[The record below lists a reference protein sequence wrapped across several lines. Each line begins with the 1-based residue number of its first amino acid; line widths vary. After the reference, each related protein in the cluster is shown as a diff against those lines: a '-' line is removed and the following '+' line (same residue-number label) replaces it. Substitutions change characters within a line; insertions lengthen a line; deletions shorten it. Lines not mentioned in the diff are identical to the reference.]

1 MTIIRPFLAAFAL
14 TIFAL
19 SVFTIA
25 GLSPSS
31 AHEVRPGFLKID
43 EISPGTYAVTWKQPV
58 RSGAQNIA
66 GLGLHPVFPA
76 SCERITDSK
85 MRLLPGVLVETF
97 TLICAGGLRG
107 QAIGIEGLQK
117 TITDVFVQLH
127 EADDNLLH
135 IRMTPEQPLQIFTGG
150 VGLSNY
156 LLLGIEH
163 LVFGYDHILF
173 VIGLVMLVSGLR
185 RLVLVITGFTL
196 AHSATL
202 GLSVLDVIYLP
213 AAPVEAVI
221 ALSIVFVATELLR
234 PEESRARLTQRH
246 PQIIALAFGLLHGFG
261 FAGVLVDIGL
271 PRETGFF
278 ALALFNI
285 GLEIGQLCVV
295 GLCLGISY
303 MARQAALTPLY
314 SARAQTGIVMAMG
327 GLASYW
333 MVARTAQ
340 IIGF

>member
-1 MTIIRPFLAAFAL
+1 MRILRFVLAVLVL
-14 TIFAL
+14 TVFISASTS
-19 SVFTIA
+19 SVR
-25 GLSPSS
+25 

-43 EISPGTYAVTWKQPV
+43 EIAPQTYTVSWKQPV
-58 RSGAQNIA
+58 RGGAQNVA
-66 GLGLHPVFPA
+66 GLGLRPVFPA
-76 SCERITDSK
+76 SCERGTDST

-107 QAIGIEGLQK
+107 QAVGIEGLQK
-117 TITDVFVQLH
+117 TITDVFVQLL
-127 EADDNLLH
+127 EVDENLVHMRL
-135 IRMTPEQPLQIFTGG
+135 TPEQPLQKFTGG
-150 VGLSNY
+150 VGLFNY
-156 LLLGIEH
+156 LWLGVEH

-173 VIGLVMLVSGLR
+173 VIGLVMLVSSWR

-196 AHSATL
+196 AHSVTL

-234 PEESRARLTQRH
+234 PEETRARLTQQH

-261 FAGVLVDIGL
+261 FAGVLADIGL
-271 PRETGFF
+271 PRDTGFF
-278 ALALFNI
+278 ALALFNV
-285 GLEIGQLCVV
+285 GLEVGQLCVV
-295 GLCLGISY
+295 GLCLGIAY
-303 MARQAALTPLY
+303 VVRQVAMPPLY
-314 SARAQTGIVMAMG
+314 NARAQTGIVMAMG

-333 MVARTAQ
+333 LVARTAQ

>member
-1 MTIIRPFLAAFAL
+1 MRISRFVLAALVL
-14 TIFAL
+14 TIFVSA
-19 SVFTIA
+19 
-25 GLSPSS
+25 SPSPVR

-43 EISPGTYAVTWKQPV
+43 EIAPQTYTVSWKQPV
-58 RSGAQNIA
+58 RGGAQNIA
-66 GLGLHPVFPA
+66 GLGLRPVFPA
-76 SCERITDSK
+76 SCERGADST
-85 MRLLPGVLVETF
+85 MRLMPGVLVETF

-107 QAIGIEGLQK
+107 QAVGIEGLQK

-127 EADDNLLH
+127 EVDENLVHMRL
-135 IRMTPEQPLQIFTGG
+135 TPEQPLQKFTGG
-150 VGLSNY
+150 VGLFNY
-156 LLLGIEH
+156 LWLGVEH

-173 VIGLVMLVSGLR
+173 VIGLVMLVSGWR

-196 AHSATL
+196 AHSVTL

-234 PEESRARLTQRH
+234 PEETRARLTQQH

-261 FAGVLVDIGL
+261 FAGVLADIGL
-271 PRETGFF
+271 PRDTGFF
-278 ALALFNI
+278 ALALFNV
-285 GLEIGQLCVV
+285 GLEVGQLCVV
-295 GLCLGISY
+295 GLCLGIAY
-303 MARQAALTPLY
+303 VARQAAMPPLY
-314 SARAQTGIVMAMG
+314 NARAQTGIVMAMG

-333 MVARTAQ
+333 LVTRTAQ

>member
-1 MTIIRPFLAAFAL
+1 MRILRFVLAALVL
-14 TIFAL
+14 TVFISASTS
-19 SVFTIA
+19 SVR
-25 GLSPSS
+25 

-43 EISPGTYAVTWKQPV
+43 EIAPQTYTVSWKQPV
-58 RSGAQNIA
+58 RGGAQNIA
-66 GLGLHPVFPA
+66 GLGLRPVFPA
-76 SCERITDSK
+76 SCERGTDSA
-85 MRLLPGVLVETF
+85 MRLMPGVLVETF

-107 QAIGIEGLQK
+107 QAVGIEGLQK

-127 EADDNLLH
+127 EVDENLVHMRL
-135 IRMTPEQPLQIFTGG
+135 TPEQPLQKFTGG
-150 VGLSNY
+150 VGLFNY
-156 LLLGIEH
+156 LWLGVEH

-173 VIGLVMLVSGLR
+173 VIGLVMLVSGWR

-196 AHSATL
+196 AHSVTL

-234 PEESRARLTQRH
+234 PEETRARLTQQH

-261 FAGVLVDIGL
+261 FAGVLADIGL
-271 PRETGFF
+271 PPDTGFF
-278 ALALFNI
+278 ALALFNV
-285 GLEIGQLCVV
+285 GLEVGQLCVV
-295 GLCLGISY
+295 GLCLGIAY
-303 MARQAALTPLY
+303 VARQAAMPPLY
-314 SARAQTGIVMAMG
+314 NARAQTGIVMAMG

-333 MVARTAQ
+333 LVARTAQ

>member
-1 MTIIRPFLAAFAL
+1 MRVFRFFLAALAV
-14 TIFAL
+14 T
-19 SVFTIA
+19 VFV
-25 GLSPSS
+25 GVCLSPSL

-43 EISPGTYAVTWKQPV
+43 EIAPENYAVSWKQPV
-58 RSGAQNIA
+58 RGGAQNVA
-66 GLGLHPVFPA
+66 GLGLRPVFPA
-76 SCERITDSK
+76 SCERGTDST

-97 TLICAGGLRG
+97 TLTCAGGLRG

-127 EADDNLLH
+127 EADDDPVHMRL
-135 IRMTPEQPLQIFTGG
+135 TPEQPVQKFTGG
-150 VGLSNY
+150 VGLFNY
-156 LLLGIEH
+156 LWLGVEH

-173 VIGLVMLVSGLR
+173 VIGLVMLVSGWR

-196 AHSATL
+196 AHSVTL

-234 PEESRARLTQRH
+234 PEEARARLTQQH

-261 FAGVLVDIGL
+261 FAGVLADIGL

-295 GLCLGISY
+295 GLCLGFAY
-303 MARQAALTPLY
+303 MARHAAMPPVY
-314 SARAQTGIVMAMG
+314 SARVQTGIVMAMG

-333 MVARTAQ
+333 LIARTVQ